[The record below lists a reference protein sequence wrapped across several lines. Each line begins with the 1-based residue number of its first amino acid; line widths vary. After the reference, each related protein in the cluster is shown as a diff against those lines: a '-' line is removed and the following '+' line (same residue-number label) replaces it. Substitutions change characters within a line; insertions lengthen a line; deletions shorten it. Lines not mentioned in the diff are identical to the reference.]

1 MRILVT
7 GGDGFVGR
15 HLCAELVKRG
25 HAVTSLSRYPD
36 RAVLPDEVT
45 SISGNVTKY
54 NSITG
59 AFEGQDAVV
68 NLVALSPLYQ
78 PPKGRSHENTQIIG
92 TLNTAK
98 AAREHDLEKLLHMS
112 ALGVDATAQMAYFRA
127 KAVAETVVRHSGLNW
142 VMFRPSAIF
151 GEAGHFIPFIEKVTT
166 PYVTVLPGGG
176 TTRFQPIWIGDC
188 VPMFADA
195 VETDDHIG
203 EIYEIGGPQVLTLA
217 TITELIYH
225 TNGVSTTVYP
235 VPMVLAILGFAAV
248 DPMSL
253 IPLGLDQARALQ
265 TDNITDQND
274 IHAFGVNQT
283 DLTALSTYLKRES
296 QSSQRCR

>member
-15 HLCAELVKRG
+15 HLCAELVERG

-36 RAVLPDEVT
+36 RSVLPDEVA
-45 SISGNVTKY
+45 SISGNVTEY
-54 NSITG
+54 GSIEG

-78 PPKGRSHENTQIIG
+78 PPKERSHEDTQVIG
-92 TLNTAK
+92 TLNTVK
-98 AAREHDLEKLLHMS
+98 AAREHGVGKLLHMS
-112 ALGVDATAQMAYFRA
+112 ALGADATAPMAYFRA
-127 KAVAETVVRHSGLNW
+127 KAVAETVVRHSDLDW

-151 GEAGHFIPFIEKVTT
+151 GEAGHFLSFIQTVTT

-188 VPMFADA
+188 VSMFADA
-195 VETDDHIG
+195 IKNDDHIG
-203 EIYEIGGPQVLTLA
+203 EIYELGGPQVLALA
-217 TITELIYH
+217 TIAKLIYQAK
-225 TNGVSTTVYP
+225 GMSTTVYP
-235 VPMVLAILGFAAV
+235 VPMGLAILGFAAV
-248 DPMSL
+248 DPISF

-274 IHAFGVNQT
+274 IHAFGVEQA
-283 DLTALSTYLKRES
+283 DLIAVSTYLKKQS
-296 QSSQRCR
+296 QSPHRCR

>member
-15 HLCAELVKRG
+15 HLCAELVERG

-36 RAVLPDEVT
+36 RSVLPDEIA
-45 SISGNVTKY
+45 SISGNVTEY
-54 NSITG
+54 DSITG

-78 PPKGRSHENTQIIG
+78 PSRGRSHENTQVIG
-92 TLNTAK
+92 TLNIIR
-98 AAREHDLEKLLHMS
+98 AAREHAVGKLLHMS
-112 ALGVDATAQMAYFRA
+112 ALGADATAPMAYFRA
-127 KAVAETVVRHSGLNW
+127 KAVAETVVRHSGLDW

-151 GEAGHFIPFIEKVTT
+151 GEAGHFLSFIQTVTT

-195 VETDDHIG
+195 IETDDHID
-203 EIYEIGGPQVLTLA
+203 EIYELGGPQVLALA
-217 TITELIYH
+217 TIAKLIYQAK
-225 TNGVSTTVYP
+225 GMSTTVYP
-235 VPMVLAILGFAAV
+235 VPMGLAILGFATI
-248 DPMSL
+248 DPISF

-274 IHAFGVNQT
+274 IYAFGVDQT
-283 DLTALSTYLKRES
+283 DLMAPSTYLKRKS
-296 QSSQRCR
+296 

>member
-15 HLCAELVKRG
+15 HLCAELVERG

-36 RAVLPDEVT
+36 RSVLSDEVA
-45 SISGNVTKY
+45 SISGNVTEY
-54 NSITG
+54 GSIEG
-59 AFEGQDAVV
+59 AFERQDAVV

-92 TLNTAK
+92 TLNTIK
-98 AAREHDLEKLLHMS
+98 AAREYDIGKLLHMS
-112 ALGVDATAQMAYFRA
+112 ALEADATAPMAYFRA
-127 KAVAETVVRHSGLNW
+127 KAVAETVVRHSDLDW

-151 GEAGHFIPFIEKVTT
+151 GEAGHFLSFIQTVTT

-195 VETDDHIG
+195 IENDNHIG
-203 EIYEIGGPQVLTLA
+203 EIYELGGPQVLALA
-217 TITELIYH
+217 TIAKFIYRAK
-225 TNGVSTTVYP
+225 GVSTTVYP
-235 VPMVLAILGFAAV
+235 IPMVLAIPGFAAI
-248 DPMSL
+248 DPISL

-274 IHAFGVNQT
+274 INAFGVEQAN
-283 DLTALSTYLKRES
+283 LMALPTYLKRKS
-296 QSSQRCR
+296 QYPHRCR